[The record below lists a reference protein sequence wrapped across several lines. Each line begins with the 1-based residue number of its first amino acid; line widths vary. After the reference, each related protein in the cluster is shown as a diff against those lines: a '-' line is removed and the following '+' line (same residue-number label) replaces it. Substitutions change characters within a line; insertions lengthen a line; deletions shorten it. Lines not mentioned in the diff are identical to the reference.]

1 MALLRVMDLSRKD
14 IISLT
19 AKKIDIYYTTTRKT
33 LVGKH
38 QHGAAT
44 PATGVAS
51 TGLHALQ
58 KFCLTIPF
66 FFSAYR
72 HSHDI
77 SHADESAISLIFQR
91 VPHYFSYS
99 CFR

>member
-1 MALLRVMDLSRKD
+1 MALLRVMDLSGKD

-19 AKKIDIYYTTTRKT
+19 AKKINIYYTTTRKT

-38 QHGAAT
+38 QHD
-44 PATGVAS
+44 ATGAAS

-58 KFCLTIPF
+58 KFCLTILF

-77 SHADESAISLIFQR
+77 SRVDESAISLIFQR